1 MIGLT
6 LSSTKKLENALVG
19 QVKKLE
25 NMKDLAIYGAG
36 GFGREI
42 ACLINLINQSDPQW
56 NIVGFFD
63 DGKEIGTKNEYG
75 EVLGGIDELNNWDKS
90 IAVVLAI
97 GNPKVLSKIASSIKN
112 TLVDFP
118 NIISPDVTFLDANN
132 LTLGKGNVIC
142 TGCLISCNV
151 HIGDFNIFNGL
162 ITVGHDTLIGNFNAI
177 MPAVRISGEV
187 KIGNENFFGVAST
200 VLQQIRIGNNTTVGA
215 NSLILRKTKD
225 GMTYVGNPATI
236 VHY

>member
-1 MIGLT
+1 MR
-6 LSSTKKLENALVG
+6 SNAQKG
-19 QVKKLE
+19 QSKNNG

-42 ACLINLINQSDPQW
+42 ACLINLINRKSPQW
-56 NIVGFFD
+56 NIIGFFD
-63 DGKEIGTKNEYG
+63 DGKEIGTSNEYG
-75 EVLGGIDELNNWDKS
+75 AILGGLEELNQWKKPID
-90 IAVVLAI
+90 IALAI
-97 GNPKVLSKIASSIKN
+97 GNPKVLSKIAGRIEN
-112 TLVDFP
+112 PLVQFP
-118 NIISPDVTFLDANN
+118 NIIAPDVIFLDEQNIS
-132 LTLGKGNVIC
+132 LGKGNLIC
-142 TGCLISCNV
+142 SGCLISCNV

-162 ITVGHDTLIGNFNAI
+162 ITVGHDTTIGNFNAI

-187 KIGNENFFGVAST
+187 KMGNENFVGVAST

-215 NSLILRKTKD
+215 NSLIIRKTKD